1 MEFARITAR
10 CYTNIGCFN
19 QLCAS
24 CPHHQISDQLL
35 LQYFYEGLLL
45 MDHSMIDATSEGVRI
60 EKTSKEARELI
71 LKMVANSQQFGVCVD
86 SSRSFNEVIHSNIE
100 TKLSELTSLVKQVTL
115 DRLDKSK
122 SVVSALSRTIL
133 LIDVLNY
140 KMMII

>member
-1 MEFARITAR
+1 MLYE
-10 CYTNIGCFN
+10 YWECFN

-45 MDHSMIDATSEGVRI
+45 IDRSMIDAASEGVRI

-71 LKMVANSQQFGVCVD
+71 LKMVANSQQFGVRVD

-115 DRLDKSK
+115 DRLDRSK

-133 LIDVLNY
+133 LIDALNY

>member
-1 MEFARITAR
+1 
-10 CYTNIGCFN
+10 
-19 QLCAS
+19 
-24 CPHHQISDQLL
+24 
-35 LQYFYEGLLL
+35 
-45 MDHSMIDATSEGVRI
+45 MIDATSEGVRI